1 MKNII
6 EAIEKE
12 LQALKDEIYF
22 KDIQIADL
30 KNRLEAAEK
39 EKEGKTANEQ

>member
-1 MKNII
+1 MKNIV

-30 KNRLEAAEK
+30 KNRLEAAEN
-39 EKEGKTANEQ
+39 EKKGTTENE